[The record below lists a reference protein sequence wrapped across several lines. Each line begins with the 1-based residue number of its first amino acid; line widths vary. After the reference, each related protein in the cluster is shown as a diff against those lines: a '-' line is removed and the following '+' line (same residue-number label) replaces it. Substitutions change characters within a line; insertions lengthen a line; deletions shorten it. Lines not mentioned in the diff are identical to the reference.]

1 MRLPRELLI
10 IALGQTLVLL
20 LAGGW
25 LGTVYE
31 QEVDKLKAETNVLF
45 FESIEEAENKLF
57 ISNFSGNHSA
67 QIKADLVLSNED
79 RIDSIH
85 TRQIFVFEAQSE
97 NADSIRRE
105 MMHNWF
111 QEREEVQDSQ
121 VNVRVAFRRDAMA
134 EILIQA
140 DSLVHIDFD
149 TTEKYLRGIY
159 LSKVANSPIAGL
171 RTDVIRNP
179 FDTSFQSSFV
189 SKPGKLGNILFG
201 TTEYVASVDS
211 FLPLV
216 IKRMVPEILI
226 ALIFFTVILF
236 AFISMYQN
244 LRKERRL
251 SAIKDDFIS
260 NMSHELKTPI
270 SVVSVALE
278 ALKDFNVLTT
288 PDKAQQYIQ
297 VSKVELA
304 RLSNMVEKI
313 LSTATSADMHGEE
326 NKSVVDFGEIVDG
339 CCASMQVECDRA
351 GKSMSYVREGNDFR
365 VLGDTVRLRSV
376 VYNLLDNA
384 IKYTGEEG
392 RIEVRLVRDSESL
405 ELLVKDDGP
414 GIPTSYLDQ
423 IFTKFFR
430 VPAKNI
436 HDVKGYG
443 LGLYNL
449 KNIVESLHGRV
460 DVKSSNEGTE
470 FQVRIPTVND

>member
-1 MRLPRELLI
+1 MSKHIHMRLPRELLI

-57 ISNFSGNHSA
+57 ISNFPREHSR
-67 QIKADLVLSNED
+67 QVTTDLIFSNED
-79 RIDSIH
+79 GGDSIH
-85 TRQIFVFEAQSE
+85 TRQVFVFEAQTAE
-97 NADSIRRE
+97 ADSVHRE

-111 QEREEVQDSQ
+111 GEHEEVPDSQ

-159 LSKVANSPIAGL
+159 LTKVANSPIAGL

-211 FLPLV
+211 FLPLI

-226 ALIFFTVILF
+226 ALIFFTVILL
-236 AFISMYQN
+236 AFISIYQN

-260 NMSHELKTPI
+260 NMSHMP
-270 SVVSVALE
+270 
-278 ALKDFNVLTT
+278 
-288 PDKAQQYIQ
+288 
-297 VSKVELA
+297 
-304 RLSNMVEKI
+304 
-313 LSTATSADMHGEE
+313 
-326 NKSVVDFGEIVDG
+326 
-339 CCASMQVECDRA
+339 
-351 GKSMSYVREGNDFR
+351 
-365 VLGDTVRLRSV
+365 
-376 VYNLLDNA
+376 
-384 IKYTGEEG
+384 
-392 RIEVRLVRDSESL
+392 
-405 ELLVKDDGP
+405 
-414 GIPTSYLDQ
+414 
-423 IFTKFFR
+423 
-430 VPAKNI
+430 
-436 HDVKGYG
+436 
-443 LGLYNL
+443 
-449 KNIVESLHGRV
+449 
-460 DVKSSNEGTE
+460 
-470 FQVRIPTVND
+470 